1 MNQQQWLDWLSDSL
15 QDGRLD
21 DNERRELQVSLMEAG
36 LSDDDRAY
44 LRNQSFKL
52 AQQAIQEGTSSLSV
66 LRWLERVVKVL
77 DNTRN
82 SAIAEVATSWFS
94 PGRACAA
101 GIIEQ
106 LRQVRSKVDICVF
119 TIADDELT
127 KHILAAHDRGV
138 KVRIITDNDKVND
151 AGSDIDYLARKGVPV
166 KIDTTAYHMHH
177 KFAVFDGM
185 RLINGSFNWTRSA
198 SRYNQEDI
206 TLTDDRRFLTAFEE
220 QFDQL
225 WQRFPS
231 HQPTQGGR
239 A

>member
-1 MNQQQWLDWLSDSL
+1 MNQQQWLDWLKASL
-15 QDGRLD
+15 DDGRLD
-21 DNERRELQVSLMEAG
+21 DSERRDLQASLVEAG
-36 LSDDDRAY
+36 LSDDDRAF

-52 AQQAIQEGTSSLSV
+52 AQQAIQQGTESLAV

-77 DNTRN
+77 DNTR
-82 SAIAEVATSWFS
+82 SAAIAEVATSWFS
-94 PGRACAA
+94 PGRDCAG

-127 KHILAAHDRGV
+127 KHILAAHERGV
-138 KVRIITDNDKVND
+138 QVRVITDNDKLND
-151 AGSDIDYLARKGVPV
+151 AGSDIDYLARKGVAV

-177 KFAVFDGM
+177 KFAVFDGT

-206 TLTDDRRFLTAFEE
+206 TLTDDRRFLTAFEQ
-220 QFDQL
+220 QFEDL
-225 WQRFPS
+225 WQRFPC
-231 HQPTQGGR
+231 HQPS
-239 A
+239 